1 MIATETHPTPRRRR
15 WQLFSTFLVMAQ
27 SMSDED
33 VVAVLMD
40 LDLGRKLSGEEL
52 ASIVHELLAL
62 KSCQSNKTK
71 HLVTCKV

>member
-40 LDLGRKLSGEEL
+40 LDLGRKLSGEDVSRKMRGYFS
-52 ASIVHELLAL
+52 ANQKSSILEEIYF
-62 KSCQSNKTK
+62 
-71 HLVTCKV
+71 

>member
-33 VVAVLMD
+33 VAAVLLD
-40 LDLGRKLSGEEL
+40 LDLGKKLSGEAS
-52 ASIVHELLAL
+52 ASIVHE
-62 KSCQSNKTK
+62 
-71 HLVTCKV
+71 